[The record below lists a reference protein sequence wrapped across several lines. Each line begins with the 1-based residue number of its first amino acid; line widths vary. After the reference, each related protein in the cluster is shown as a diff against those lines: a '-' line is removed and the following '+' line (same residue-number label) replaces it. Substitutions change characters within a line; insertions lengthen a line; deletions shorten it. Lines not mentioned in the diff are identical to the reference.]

1 MTFSTFGLLSG
12 PVIRDTQ
19 TLLNCA
25 IPSVAGAVPSGK
37 SHPHNS
43 VYPSHEAAVSALR
56 GRSDTAIGGGL
67 EAFPRAAARPCVT
80 STLADAGYTRPALG
94 PREKG
99 TRGPLPRDV
108 SDSRQRRRLEGE
120 GRRGTMAQRRKTEDE
135 ARRATCQ
142 PWVWER
148 LTGTILTLVGVAG
161 VGLLTWTITGG
172 VPLGDAR
179 LALAALLVYVA
190 LCTLIVRGDQAIK
203 EQGRATRAEDE
214 ERRQRLRRRP
224 YSVMDEAE
232 AVLTHAQGRRET

>member
-1 MTFSTFGLLSG
+1 
-12 PVIRDTQ
+12 
-19 TLLNCA
+19 
-25 IPSVAGAVPSGK
+25 
-37 SHPHNS
+37 
-43 VYPSHEAAVSALR
+43 
-56 GRSDTAIGGGL
+56 
-67 EAFPRAAARPCVT
+67 
-80 STLADAGYTRPALG
+80 
-94 PREKG
+94 
-99 TRGPLPRDV
+99 
-108 SDSRQRRRLEGE
+108 
-120 GRRGTMAQRRKTEDE
+120 MAQRRKTEDE